1 VLLYQPAYLQDVIR
15 YYAADEVKAGALE
28 TNVPP
33 DRHRIFVLASFQDSA
48 NNRRALREGQ
58 RELEK
63 NYELVRTERRPQ
75 IRVLVYERKEP
86 RR

>member
-1 VLLYQPAYLQDVIR
+1 VLYQPRYLQDVVD
-15 YYAADEVKAGALE
+15 YYARPELKTGPLE
-28 TNVPP
+28 ENVPP
-33 DRHRIFVLASFQDSA
+33 DRRRIYVVASFLEQGV
-48 NNRRALREGQ
+48 NRDAVRAGR

-75 IRVLVYERKEP
+75 IRVLVYERKED